1 MSTLREFVAAVK
13 TQGLMPSNR
22 FKVEFSLPG
31 SVLNAPSGT
40 AFKPDLRKV
49 MLYCDTA
56 QLPGM
61 SISTTQ
67 ARTYGEFREMPY
79 ERLFDNIN
87 LTFYIDRTMD
97 TKALFDTWINSIQNP
112 ASRQLAY
119 YNDYITDMTIYVL
132 DKSDK
137 SQYSVKLYECYPKSI
152 GSIQLDY
159 AAKDV
164 MKLQVSI
171 NYRYWTSSSAVESAN
186 SSNVV
191 QNGREFLDGNPG
203 AGTLSS
209 QSISNPGL
217 IDLNSNSFNTF
228 RR

>member
-22 FKVEFSLPG
+22 FKVEFAPPG
-31 SVLNAPSGT
+31 TVLNAPSGT
-40 AFKPDLRKV
+40 SYRPDLRKI

-97 TKALFDTWINSIQNP
+97 TKSLFDTWIHSIQNP

-119 YNDYITDMTIYVL
+119 YDDYITDMTIYVL
-132 DKSDK
+132 DKSEK
-137 SQYSVKLYECYPKSI
+137 TQYSVKLYECYPKSV
-152 GSIQLDY
+152 GAIQLDY

-171 NYRYWTSSSAVESAN
+171 NYRYWTSSSAVEDAS

-203 AGTLSS
+203 FGTLSAPN
-209 QSISNPGL
+209 IGDLGL
-217 IDLNSNSFNTF
+217 PELNFGSFNTF